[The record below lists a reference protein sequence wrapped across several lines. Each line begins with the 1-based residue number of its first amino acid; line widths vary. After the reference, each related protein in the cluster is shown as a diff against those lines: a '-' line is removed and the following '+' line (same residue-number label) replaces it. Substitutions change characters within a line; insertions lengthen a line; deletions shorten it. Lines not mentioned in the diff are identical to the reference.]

1 MYYKH
6 NLDYKYP
13 ERCDEHMI
21 EVKELR
27 HIDFTPDYPYLQK
40 SFGFKCLRSI
50 YWLGLQTVGFL
61 LVRITHGLRIYGREN
76 LKRHKDA
83 LQGGVI
89 TISNHVFYFD
99 LICVLAGIR
108 PHLVYF
114 PAWKTNLNGSN
125 RLWIRMSGGIPIPD
139 GNIRSMISF
148 KKAMEEVLES
158 ERWMHFYPEG
168 SMWLFYPDI
177 RPFKPAVFKYAV
189 KYDRPILPITMSFRP
204 RKGLTK
210 LFTKKPQVDLHVGEP
225 LFADKSLSPAEAAR
239 DLQARAYH
247 IMQEMNGIHPGDPN
261 YRVDQNPDNYQ
272 KTM

>member
-27 HIDFTPDYPYLQK
+27 QTVFDEKYPYLRK
-40 SFGFKCLRSI
+40 DFAFKCLRSI
-50 YWLGLQTVGFL
+50 YWLGLQTIGFL
-61 LVRITHGLRIYGREN
+61 LVKVTHGLRVYGREN
-76 LKRHKDA
+76 LKAYKEQLR
-83 LQGGVI
+83 GGAI

-99 LICVLAGIR
+99 LICVLCGIR

-114 PAWKTNLNGSN
+114 PAWKENLNGSN
-125 RLWIRMSGGIPIPD
+125 RLWIRMSGGIPIPT
-139 GNIRSMISF
+139 GSIRSMIKF
-148 KKAMEEVLES
+148 KQAMQEVFES
-158 ERWMHFYPEG
+158 DTWMHFYPEG

-189 KYDRPILPITMSFRP
+189 KYDRPIIPLTLSFRP
-204 RKGLTK
+204 RKGPTK

-225 LFADKSLSPAEAAR
+225 LFYDKSLSPAEAAK

-247 IMQEMNGIHPGDPN
+247 VMQVMNGIQPGDCN
-261 YRVDQNPDNYQ
+261 YRVDQDPDHYQ